1 MNALDLAQPRYAH
14 LARPAF
20 DENELRD
27 HLIEHHAQ
35 HGALPTV
42 RALREKFGGGNS
54 RLIRIRQ
61 SVEVELG
68 LRAAESSPR
77 RTLGR
82 LETVTSRLTD
92 IGESWSAADAPV
104 GILADKVEAL
114 EARLERREIQMA
126 KALVALH
133 EGLKTLHAL
142 VERLEPA
149 MGSRFRKVDDFI
161 AEQRAG
167 NAPAAFDSRS
177 AKTATDRL
185 DQAVARA
192 ESALESRASSEPPSA
207 WVRSAAASATA
218 ALDGRLQSIE
228 EALRDHAALAQN
240 ELRAVSEATQQATAE
255 AVIQFGGAKDALARV
270 AEIHRQETKHVHP
283 LVTALHAQ
291 LGHTRQRDLEE
302 DRRAG
307 ALSQALVALADLQLA
322 QVEVFEAGMV
332 ALESQVV
339 EHAPSRRQS
348 HQGRR
353 SRPSRRSR
361 PARR

>member
-20 DENELRD
+20 DENDLRK
-27 HLIEHHAQ
+27 HVVEHHAK

-61 SVEVELG
+61 GVEVELG
-68 LRAAESSPR
+68 LRDAARSPR

-92 IGESWSAADAPV
+92 IGESWSAADSPV
-104 GILADKVEAL
+104 EVLADKFEAL

-149 MGSRFRKVDDFI
+149 IGWRLRNIDDFI

-167 NAPAAFDSRS
+167 TGALTANDSRS
-177 AKTATDRL
+177 AKLVAERL

-192 ESALESRASSEPPSA
+192 EGALESRATSEPPAA
-207 WVRSAAASATA
+207 WVRSAAASAAA

-228 EALRDHAALAQN
+228 ETLRDHASLAQN
-240 ELRAVSEATQQATAE
+240 ELRAVSEATQLAVAE
-255 AVIQFGGAKDALARV
+255 GVNELGAARHALARV
-270 AEIHRQETKHVHP
+270 AEVHREELKQVHP

-291 LGHTRQRDLEE
+291 LGHTRQRNLEE

-307 ALSQALVALADLQLA
+307 ALSQALIALADVQLA
-322 QVEVFEAGMV
+322 QVEVFEAGM
-332 ALESQVV
+332 AELETQLSANSHGPRPRSQNRNR
-339 EHAPSRRQS
+339 A
-348 HQGRR
+348 R
-353 SRPSRRSR
+353 S
-361 PARR
+361 